1 MHKILSSPQYTHDNC
16 ISRKRCYRNSE
27 KEEINVLQAY
37 KEWFYW
43 HKLVLELRF
52 EQKKGVRED
61 ISDRE
66 YDINKGTKAKK
77 HKVQGTV
84 NNPGWL
90 EGQGIYR
97 KIVNNMA
104 SKLVR

>member
-1 MHKILSSPQYTHDNC
+1 MLL
-16 ISRKRCYRNSE
+16 ISVENQGTE
-27 KEEINVLQAY
+27 FDV
-37 KEWFYW
+37 
-43 HKLVLELRF
+43 
-52 EQKKGVRED
+52 GED
-61 ISDRE
+61 ISDRG
-66 YDINKGTKAKK
+66 YDINEGTKTKE

-97 KIVNNMA
+97 EIVNNMA